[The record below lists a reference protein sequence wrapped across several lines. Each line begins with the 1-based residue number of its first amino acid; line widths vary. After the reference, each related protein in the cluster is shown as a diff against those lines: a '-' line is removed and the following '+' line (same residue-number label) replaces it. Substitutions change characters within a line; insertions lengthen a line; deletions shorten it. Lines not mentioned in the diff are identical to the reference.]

1 MPNIFLKFDPA
12 IEGGSQDVKF
22 AKQIEVQSFTW
33 GVANPPSDGKTD
45 PPAVQQAISL
55 VSSVDRQSPK
65 LFEACAK
72 GSPFVTAE
80 LSVVSDGAEALLFY
94 KVIFSDVV
102 ITSYQAAGTDG
113 LTGLSESY
121 SLFFRKLENQF
132 RAQRPD
138 GSLDAPI
145 VGTFDFGVPTKA

>member
-1 MPNIFLKFDPA
+1 MPDIFLKFDPA
-12 IEGGSQDVKF
+12 IEGGSQNFKF
-22 AKQIEVQSFTW
+22 AKQIEVQSFSW

-45 PPAVQQAISL
+45 LPAGQQAISL
-55 VSSVDRQSPK
+55 VSTVDRQSPR

-80 LSVVSDGAEALLFY
+80 LSVVSDGEEAQVFY
-94 KVIFSDVV
+94 KVIVSDVV
-102 ITSYQAAGTDG
+102 ITSYQAAGSDG
-113 LTGLSESY
+113 LNRPNESY
-121 SLFFRKLENQF
+121 SLFYRKLENQF

-145 VGTFDFGVPTKA
+145 VGTFDFGAPKA